1 MYFFLVAQERV
12 KEEAEAAQEII
23 KIEEADAAAPD
34 GTDASRGIVIDD
46 TSEFVRAIQFN
57 PIATKVKAEPIE
69 AKPSASTSQD
79 VKMEDADEEMD
90 EMEVEDVA
98 IKEED
103 EEDEGAMLNA
113 IEAAIKATEAAERAE
128 ADGAEADVGGT
139 STEQTFSTGMASTLN
154 ILRQSGILAPPSAS
168 QSEREKTQL
177 QRDLWLADQR
187 HKVAQR
193 ELERLQGR
201 GANKDQA
208 TREYENRLREQ
219 REARESLEAFK
230 DYKPDVNI
238 VYYDEFGRTLTP
250 KEAWKA
256 LSHKFHG
263 KGSGKMKVEKRLKK
277 IADEK
282 KKEAMISG
290 DTPLSM
296 NSAFQKRQEMTGQ
309 AHFVLSV
316 GNRG

>member
-103 EEDEGAMLNA
+103 EEDEGAMLIA

-177 QRDLWLADQR
+177 QRDLWLAINATKSLSVSSSDYRVVVRIRTRQ
-187 HKVAQR
+187 
-193 ELERLQGR
+193 LE
-201 GANKDQA
+201 N
-208 TREYENRLREQ
+208 TRTAYGSNE
-219 REARESLEAFK
+219 K
-230 DYKPDVNI
+230 HGK
-238 VYYDEFGRTLTP
+238 
-250 KEAWKA
+250 AWK
-256 LSHKFHG
+256 LS
-263 KGSGKMKVEKRLKK
+263 K
-277 IADEK
+277 IT
-282 KKEAMISG
+282 SP
-290 DTPLSM
+290 TSTLSTTM
-296 NSAFQKRQEMTGQ
+296 S
-309 AHFVLSV
+309 SV
-316 GNRG
+316 AR